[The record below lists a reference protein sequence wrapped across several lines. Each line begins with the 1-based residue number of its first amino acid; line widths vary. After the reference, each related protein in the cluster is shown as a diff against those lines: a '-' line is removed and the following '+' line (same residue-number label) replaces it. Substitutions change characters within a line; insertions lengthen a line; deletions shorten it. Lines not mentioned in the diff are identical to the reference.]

1 MAKDMKEIM
10 ERISGF
16 LPEGSDRTIVYCG
29 KADIV
34 PDLAGRFE
42 KVYFKS
48 ETDRPEYENVQCCL
62 PGDRRVPRETVDL
75 VINFNDR
82 SLFDDA
88 DGNFNMPCYK
98 LGQLLKAGRYMVSVF
113 ESGTLEPEFGNKVCE
128 AYLRAGLQD
137 PVCTAADDLTIV
149 SAVRAR
155 DPDEKKKEVY
165 GIWNA
170 WAPNYD
176 DYHKDE
182 LATENLDLW
191 RSVLKRVIAA
201 PAGAKVLDIGT
212 GTGFLS
218 VMAAELGYDSYGI
231 DLSEQMLDYAK
242 KHSEERKAP
251 VTLIRGDGDRLPFR
265 DGTFAA
271 VMNSRVLWT
280 CVDPCASLR
289 EWMRVA
295 APGGRIISF
304 TRTGEEV
311 ARENGMMDSMLPMS
325 NAVTGDYVRVYQ
337 EAGLKNVTCEKLPE
351 EMSVLAGPVWYVISG
366 DKE

>member
-1 MAKDMKEIM
+1 MAKEAKEIL
-10 ERISGF
+10 ERIRGF
-16 LPEGSDRTIVYCG
+16 LPEQSDGTVVYCG
-29 KADIV
+29 TADDV
-34 PDLAGRFE
+34 PELAARFE
-42 KVYFKS
+42 RVYFRS
-48 ETDRPEYENVQCCL
+48 ETAGPGFPNVRCFL
-62 PGDRRVPRETVDL
+62 PGDRTIAAETVDL
-75 VINFNDR
+75 VINCNDK
-82 SLFDDA
+82 SLFEEDA
-88 DGNFNMPCYK
+88 GNFSMPCYK

-113 ESGTLEPEFGNKVCE
+113 ESGTLEPDFGKKVCE

-137 PVCTAADDLTIV
+137 PVCAAADDMTIV

-155 DPDEKKKEVY
+155 DPEEKKKEVY

-182 LATENLDLW
+182 LAAENLDLW
-191 RSVLKRVIAA
+191 RSVLKRVVAA
-201 PAGAKVLDIGT
+201 PAGSMVLDIGT

-251 VTLIRGDGDRLPFR
+251 VTLIRGDGDRLPFG
-265 DGTFAA
+265 DGIFAA

-280 CVDPCASLR
+280 CVDPVASLR

-295 APGGRIISF
+295 APGARIVSF
-304 TRTGEEV
+304 TRTGEDV
-311 ARENGMMDSMLPMS
+311 AKENGMKDSMLPMS
-325 NAVTGDYVRVYQ
+325 NAVTGDYVRAYR

-351 EMSVLAGPVWYVISG
+351 EMSVLAGPVWYVIVG
-366 DKE
+366 EKE

>member
-1 MAKDMKEIM
+1 MTKEAKEIL
-10 ERISGF
+10 ERIRGF
-16 LPEGSDRTIVYCG
+16 LPEQSDGTVVYCG
-29 KADIV
+29 TADDV
-34 PDLAGRFE
+34 PELAARFE
-42 KVYFKS
+42 RVYFRS
-48 ETDRPEYENVQCCL
+48 ETAGPGFPNVRCFL
-62 PGDRRVPRETVDL
+62 PGDRTIPVETVDL
-75 VINFNDR
+75 VINCNDK
-82 SLFDDA
+82 SLFDEDT
-88 DGNFNMPCYK
+88 GNFSMPCYK
-98 LGQLLKAGRYMVSVF
+98 LGQLLKAGQYMVSVF
-113 ESGTLEPEFGNKVCE
+113 ESGTLEPEFGKRVCE

-137 PVCTAADDLTIV
+137 PVCAAADDLTIV

-155 DPDEKKKEVY
+155 DPEEKKKEVY

-182 LATENLDLW
+182 LAAENLDLW

-201 PAGAKVLDIGT
+201 PAGSKVLDIGT

-242 KHSEERKAP
+242 MHSAERKAP
-251 VTLIRGDGDRLPFR
+251 VTLIHGDGDRLPFE

-280 CVDPCASLR
+280 CVDPVASLR
-289 EWMRVA
+289 EWMRAA

-311 ARENGMMDSMLPMS
+311 PKENGMMDSMLPMS

-337 EAGLKNVTCEKLPE
+337 EAGLKNVTCERLPE
-351 EMSVLAGPVWYVISG
+351 EMSVLAGPVWYVIVG
-366 DKE
+366 EKE